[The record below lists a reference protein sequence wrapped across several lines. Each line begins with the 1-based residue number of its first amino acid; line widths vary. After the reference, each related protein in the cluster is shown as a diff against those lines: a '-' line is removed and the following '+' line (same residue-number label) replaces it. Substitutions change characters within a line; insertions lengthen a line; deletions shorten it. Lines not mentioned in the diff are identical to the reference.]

1 MNKDSVIAFLRKK
14 GILSKDSQKWILHFK
29 QDDESHYSGPEY
41 VDLIGLFV
49 EFCNQPKQ
57 TEMNKTSIRLHND
70 SIVIEKVNAEK
81 TFYNPDKV
89 EYVIYAIPAE
99 LSSQFRPGEKVV
111 FSGST
116 VRIKDSELE
125 IIKKDQILL
134 TYDN

>member
-1 MNKDSVIAFLRKK
+1 MNRDSVIAFLRKK
-14 GILSKDSQKWILHFK
+14 GILSKDSQEWIVRFIGKPFK
-29 QDDESHYSGPEY
+29 NPKDI
-41 VDLIGLFV
+41 DLVQLFV

-70 SIVIEKVNAEK
+70 SIAVEKVNAEK

-116 VRIKDSELE
+116 VRIKDSDLE

-134 TYDN
+134 TYDD